1 MGLLIW
7 HTNPSFKAVRLTSPP
22 WKSRGDSGQRS
33 SMLTPGS
40 MSPARRAAAPFTD
53 EEMAGPRGEERG
65 AVDVVIADEP
75 GRDLAYLSV
84 LIEPDEKLFFDYE
97 SVGHEEAAKP
107 LLKRVAEALGYEI
120 ELV

>member
-1 MGLLIW
+1 
-7 HTNPSFKAVRLTSPP
+7 
-22 WKSRGDSGQRS
+22 
-33 SMLTPGS
+33 
-40 MSPARRAAAPFTD
+40 
-53 EEMAGPRGEERG
+53 MAGLRGEERG
-65 AVDVVIADEP
+65 AVDVVSADAP

-107 LLKRVAEALGYEI
+107 LLKRVVEALGYEI